1 MPWWLHDG
9 QTIVELSVDGRPS
22 DPDTTELSDRELE
35 QVVAR
40 AAADVWGIA
49 TLRRTYAEAFA
60 RGAGGSLHDDFVI
73 AELAAAIVGGRLR
86 GWASAPT
93 ARAAPNPAAV
103 ATALADTEL
112 TDLASL
118 ASEPPA
124 SPAPVDPSVAHQ
136 VEILRAASAAG
147 TSFCEECECTE

>member
-9 QTIVELSVDGRPS
+9 QTIVELTVDGRPT
-22 DPDTTELSDRELE
+22 DPDTTELSDRELA
-35 QVVAR
+35 QVLSR
-40 AAADVWGIA
+40 AAADVWGIS
-49 TLRRTYAEAFA
+49 TLRRAYAEGFA

-73 AELAAAIVGGRLR
+73 AELASAVAGGRLR
-86 GWASAPT
+86 GWATTPT

-103 ATALADTEL
+103 STPLADTEI

-118 ASEPPA
+118 AGEPV
-124 SPAPVDPSVAHQ
+124 PAPVDPSVAHQ
-136 VEILRAASAAG
+136 VAILRAASAAG